1 MGKIDRRCVSL
12 HRSLTPI
19 LPVALALCMLLSG
32 GCGKTDTSERVPV
45 SRPGAPKEIATKL
58 GIEMVLIPAGEF
70 IMGDDGGEDDEK
82 PAHRVRVGA
91 FYVDKYEVTQKA
103 YEQLMG
109 RNPAKSK
116 GPDKPVEQ
124 VSWLGAVKYCNM
136 RSLREGLTPC
146 YDPQTLRCDFNADG
160 YRLPTEAEWEY
171 ACRAGTAAK
180 YSFGHDP
187 RKLAKHAWFKGNA
200 NKSPHPVGQKA
211 PNPWGLRDMH
221 GNVWEWCHDFYSED
235 YKGSGTQ
242 DPRGPTAGEER
253 VLRGGSWGSGAES
266 CRSSARYSEAPGFA
280 DVCFGYDAYGFRCV
294 RKASTNNP
302 HPPKTGTNPPGKTG
316 FVYDPIYLQH
326 KTSAGHPET
335 PQRLVAIANGLKQAG
350 LVSQLTRVAPR
361 AADLKWITAIHS
373 PQYVE
378 RVRKSC
384 EVGAVYLDTRDVP
397 VSAESYDVA
406 LTAAGGVLAAVDAI
420 MAGRIR
426 NAFCAIRPP
435 GHHALRDK
443 AMGFCVF
450 NNVAIAA
457 RYIQKKHGLSKVL
470 IVDWD
475 VHHGNATQ
483 DAFYDDASVM
493 YFGIHQY
500 PFYPGTGGESEKG
513 AGKGVGSTVNAP
525 LPAGS
530 GDEEYK
536 KAFNQTLKPAALAFK
551 PDFVLISAGFD
562 AHEDDPLGGMKV
574 TANGFADL
582 TRIVKDIAERCSQGR
597 IVSMLEGGYSL
608 ESLADSVEAHIRVLV
623 E

>member
-1 MGKIDRRCVSL
+1 
-12 HRSLTPI
+12 
-19 LPVALALCMLLSG
+19 MLLSG
-32 GCGKTDTSERVPV
+32 GCGKTDTSGNAAAPVPQV
-45 SRPGAPKEIATKL
+45 PEQIVTKL

-91 FYVDKYEVTQKA
+91 LYVDKYEVTQKA

-146 YDPQTLRCDFNADG
+146 YDPKTLRCDFNASG

-171 ACRAGTAAK
+171 ACRAGTATK
-180 YSFGHDP
+180 YSFGNGP
-187 RKLAKHAWFKGNA
+187 RRLSKHAWFKDSA
-200 NKSPHPVGQKA
+200 NRFPHPVGQKA

-294 RKASTNNP
+294 RKASTSNP
-302 HPPKTGTNPPGKTG
+302 HPPKTGTNPAGKTG

-335 PQRLVAIANGLKQAG
+335 PRRLMAIANGLRQAG
-350 LVSQLTRVAPR
+350 LLSQLTRVAPR
-361 AADLKWITAIHS
+361 AADLKWITTIHS

-384 EVGAVYLDTRDVP
+384 EVGAAYLDTRDVP

-406 LTAAGGVLAAVDAI
+406 LTAAGGVLAAVDAV

-435 GHHALRDK
+435 GHHALRDR
-443 AMGFCVF
+443 AMGFCIF

-513 AGKGVGSTVNAP
+513 AGKGVGSNVNAP

-530 GDEEYK
+530 GDAEYK
-536 KAFNQTLKPAALAFK
+536 KAFNQTFKPAALAFK

-582 TRIVKDIAERCSQGR
+582 TRIVKDIAEKCSQGR

-608 ESLADSVEAHIRVLV
+608 GGLADSVEAHIRVLA